1 MMFMSNS
8 KLIMVKQ
15 LFMALLVIPFL
26 FACNNNPAPKNP
38 ATGVLSTNQLN
49 KEQLDFIAAFAQ
61 TQTSPVYMMSVFR
74 NRYFKPTDQKESDK
88 YFKKIKALKYTKE
101 LVINKALEI
110 QIDPKHPV
118 QNIHWVNEEDV
129 QACNKQPGGTWPC
142 MEKQYQTDCF
152 FYLSVPL
159 ISQDGEYALVHIN
172 YMHKDTKKSY
182 GGGRIFAKEN
192 NKWTE
197 IALLTNWGNL
207 SNE

>member
-26 FACNNNPAPKNP
+26 FACNNNPTSKN
-38 ATGVLSTNQLN
+38 AAAGALSTNQLN
-49 KEQLDFIAAFAQ
+49 KEQLDFITDFAQ
-61 TQTSPVYMMSVFR
+61 TQTGPVYMLSTFR
-74 NRYFKPTDQKESDK
+74 NRYFKPTDQKEADK
-88 YFKKIKALKYTKE
+88 YFHKKKEPKYAKE
-101 LVINKALEI
+101 LVIDNTTEI
-110 QIDPKHPV
+110 QIDPQQPL
-118 QNIHWVNEEDV
+118 QNIHWVTDEDV

-192 NKWTE
+192 NKWKE

-207 SNE
+207 PND